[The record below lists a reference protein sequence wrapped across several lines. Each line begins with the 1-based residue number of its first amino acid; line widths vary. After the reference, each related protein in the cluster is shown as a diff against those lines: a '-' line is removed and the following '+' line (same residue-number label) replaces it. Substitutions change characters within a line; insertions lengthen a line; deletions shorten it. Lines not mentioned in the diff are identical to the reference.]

1 MLARYLK
8 AQLVVLLCGG
18 LVGPIFLIVYFTLG
32 FGSLLQWMFYVG
44 LLITVADVLIALAL
58 ANYGA
63 KSSAKNAA
71 LEQSGALALAQIA
84 GVTETG
90 TWINN
95 QQVVKVHL
103 HISGPG
109 FLPFDSEDRVI
120 ASVTRLGNLNARK
133 LVVLV
138 NPTTQEYRIDWE
150 RSALVNG
157 LVPAQFTLAED
168 NKTYDLS
175 GQAGPLMEI
184 LQILKANNVPLDRMV
199 DIRSNPVLRQQIQA
213 VVRRTAEQQAP
224 AAQPTAGRPAG
235 IGRHSTATVDRPAA
249 PRAGDAACQRRAER
263 PGVQQPTGPDHLRNL
278 NLRRVRT
285 RFSFAATLSVVPR
298 AWKG

>member
-32 FGSLLQWMFYVG
+32 LGSLLQWMFYVG

-63 KSSAKNAA
+63 KSSAQTAE
-71 LEQSGALALAQIA
+71 LEQHGVLALAQIT

-103 HISGPG
+103 HIAGPG
-109 FLPFDSEDRVI
+109 LLPFDSEDRVI

-138 NPTTQEYRIDWE
+138 NPTTNEYRIDWE

-157 LVPAQFTLAED
+157 LVPAQFTVAED
-168 NKTYDLS
+168 NQTYDLS
-175 GQAGPLMEI
+175 GQSGPLMEI
-184 LQILKANNVPLDRMV
+184 LQILKANHVPLNRMV

-213 VVRRTAEQQAP
+213 VVRRAAQQQAP
-224 AAQPTAGRPAG
+224 AAQPATAGGPAPVVTPPQPS
-235 IGRHSTATVDRPAA
+235 IAQRLQELETL
-249 PRAGDAACQRRAER
+249 RASGALTDEEYNSRRAQIISEI
-263 PGVQQPTGPDHLRNL
+263 
-278 NLRRVRT
+278 
-285 RFSFAATLSVVPR
+285 
-298 AWKG
+298 

>member
-18 LVGPIFLIVYFTLG
+18 LVGPIFLVVYFTLG
-32 FGSLLQWMFYVG
+32 LGSLLQWMLYVG
-44 LLITVADVLIALAL
+44 LLITVADVLIAIAL

-63 KSSAKNAA
+63 RSSAKTAE
-71 LEQSGALALAQIA
+71 LEQHGVLALAQII
-84 GVTETG
+84 GLTETG
-90 TWINN
+90 TRIND
-95 QQVVKVHL
+95 QPVVKVHL

-109 FLPFDSEDRVI
+109 FVPFDSEDRVI
-120 ASVTRLGNLNARK
+120 ASVTRLGNLTARK
-133 LVVLV
+133 VVVLV

-168 NKTYDLS
+168 NRTYDLS

-184 LQILKANNVPLDRMV
+184 LQILKANNVPLNRMV

-213 VVRRTAEQQAP
+213 VVRRAAEQQAP
-224 AAQPTAGRPAG
+224 AAQPA
-235 IGRHSTATVDRPAA
+235 PAA
-249 PRAGDAACQRRAER
+249 GPAPLVTPPRPSIAQRLQELETLRAGGALTDQEYNTRRAQIIAEI
-263 PGVQQPTGPDHLRNL
+263 
-278 NLRRVRT
+278 
-285 RFSFAATLSVVPR
+285 
-298 AWKG
+298 

>member
-18 LVGPIFLIVYFTLG
+18 LVGPIFLVVYFTLG
-32 FGSLLQWMFYVG
+32 LDSLLQWMLWAGV
-44 LLITVADVLIALAL
+44 LITVVDVLVALAL

-63 KSSAKNAA
+63 KSSARNAV
-71 LEQSGALALAQIA
+71 LEQSGVLALAQIT

-95 QQVVKVHL
+95 QQVVKVQL

-120 ASVTRLGNLNARK
+120 ASVTRLGNLSARK
-133 LVVLV
+133 VVVLV
-138 NPTTQEYRIDWE
+138 NPTTNEYRIDWE

-157 LVPAQFTLAED
+157 LVPAQFTVAED

-184 LQILKANNVPLDRMV
+184 LQILKANNVPLNRMV
-199 DIRSNPVLRQQIQA
+199 DIRSNPALRQQVQA
-213 VVRRTAEQQAP
+213 VVRRAAEQQAP
-224 AAQPTAGRPAG
+224 AAQPATAG
-235 IGRHSTATVDRPAA
+235 A
-249 PRAGDAACQRRAER
+249 PPPVVTPPQPSVAQRLQELETLRASGALTDQEYSSRRAQIISEI
-263 PGVQQPTGPDHLRNL
+263 
-278 NLRRVRT
+278 
-285 RFSFAATLSVVPR
+285 
-298 AWKG
+298 

>member
-32 FGSLLQWMFYVG
+32 FGNLLQWMFYVG

-63 KSSAKNAA
+63 KSSAKTAE
-71 LEQSGALALAQIA
+71 LEQSGVLALAQIT
-84 GVTETG
+84 GLTETG
-90 TWINN
+90 TWVNN

-103 HISGPG
+103 HIAGPG
-109 FLPFDSEDRVI
+109 LLPFDGEDRVI

-133 LVVLV
+133 VVVLV
-138 NPTTQEYRIDWE
+138 NPTTQQYRIDWE

-168 NKTYDLS
+168 NRTYDLS

-184 LQILKANNVPLDRMV
+184 LQILKANNVALNNMV
-199 DIRSNPVLRQQIQA
+199 DIRSNPGLRDQIQA
-213 VVRRTAEQQAP
+213 VVRRAAEQQAP
-224 AAQPTAGRPAG
+224 GARP
-235 IGRHSTATVDRPAA
+235 RRPRS
-249 PRAGDAACQRRAER
+249 PRRWSRRPSR
-263 PGVQQPTGPDHLRNL
+263 RSPGGCKSW
-278 NLRRVRT
+278 RRC
-285 RFSFAATLSVVPR
+285 VPPAR
-298 AWKG
+298 

>member
-1 MLARYLK
+1 VLARYLK
-8 AQLVVLLCGG
+8 AQLIVLLCGG

-32 FGSLLQWMFYVG
+32 FGDLLQWMLYVG

-63 KSSAKNAA
+63 KSSASNAA
-71 LEQSGALALAQIA
+71 LEQTGVLALAQIT
-84 GVTETG
+84 GLTETG

-109 FLPFDSEDRVI
+109 FMPFDSEDRVI

-133 LVVLV
+133 VVVLV
-138 NPTTQEYRIDWE
+138 DPSTQKYRIDWE

-157 LVPAQFTLAED
+157 LMPAQFTLTED
-168 NKTYDLS
+168 NRTYDLS

-184 LQILKANNVPLDRMV
+184 LQILKANNVPLNQAG
-199 DIRSNPVLRQQIQA
+199 DIRSNPALRQQIQA
-213 VVRRTAEQQAP
+213 VVRRVAAQQAP
-224 AAQPTAGRPAG
+224 AAA
-235 IGRHSTATVDRPAA
+235 PAA
-249 PRAGDAACQRRAER
+249 AAAPVVTPPQPPIAQRLQELDTLRATGALTDQEYNARRAQIISEI
-263 PGVQQPTGPDHLRNL
+263 
-278 NLRRVRT
+278 
-285 RFSFAATLSVVPR
+285 
-298 AWKG
+298 

>member
-32 FGSLLQWMFYVG
+32 FGDLLKWMFYVG
-44 LLITVADVLIALAL
+44 LLITAADVLIALGL

-71 LEQSGALALAQIA
+71 LEQSGVLALAQIT
-84 GVTETG
+84 GLTETG

-103 HISGPG
+103 HIAGPG
-109 FLPFDSEDRVI
+109 LLPFDSEDRVI

-138 NPTTQEYRIDWE
+138 NPTTQEHRIDWE

-157 LVPAQFTLAED
+157 LVPAQFTIAED
-168 NKTYDLS
+168 NRTYDLS

-184 LQILKANNVPLDRMV
+184 LQILKANNVPLNNMV
-199 DIRSNPVLRQQIQA
+199 DIRTNPALRQQIQA
-213 VVRRTAEQQAP
+213 VVRRAAEQQPQSAQPVPAVAQAAP
-224 AAQPTAGRPAG
+224 AVPPPKRSIAERLQELETLR
-235 IGRHSTATVDRPAA
+235 ATGALTDQEY
-249 PRAGDAACQRRAER
+249 GSRRAQIISEI
-263 PGVQQPTGPDHLRNL
+263 
-278 NLRRVRT
+278 
-285 RFSFAATLSVVPR
+285 
-298 AWKG
+298 

>member
-18 LVGPIFLIVYFTLG
+18 LVGPIFLVVYFTLG
-32 FGSLLQWMFYVG
+32 LGSLLQWMFYVG
-44 LLITVADVLIALAL
+44 LLITVADVLVALAL

-63 KSSAKNAA
+63 KSSAKTAE
-71 LEQSGALALAQIA
+71 LEQNGVLALAQIT

-103 HISGPG
+103 HIAGPG
-109 FLPFDSEDRVI
+109 FLPFDTEDRVI

-133 LVVLV
+133 VVVLV

-157 LVPAQFTLAED
+157 LVPAQFTVAED

-184 LQILKANNVPLDRMV
+184 LGILKANNVPLNRMV
-199 DIRSNPVLRQQIQA
+199 DIRANPVLRQQIQA
-213 VVRRTAEQQAP
+213 VVHRAAEQHAP
-224 AAQPTAGRPAG
+224 AAQPAPAG
-235 IGRHSTATVDRPAA
+235 PPAPVVTPPRPSVAQRLQELETLRATGAVTD
-249 PRAGDAACQRRAER
+249 QEYSSRRAQIISEI
-263 PGVQQPTGPDHLRNL
+263 
-278 NLRRVRT
+278 
-285 RFSFAATLSVVPR
+285 
-298 AWKG
+298 

>member
-32 FGSLLQWMFYVG
+32 LGSLLQWMFYVG

-63 KSSAKNAA
+63 KSSAKTAE
-71 LEQSGALALAQIA
+71 LEQHGVLALAQIT

-95 QQVVKVHL
+95 QQVVKVNL

-120 ASVTRLGNLNARK
+120 ASVTRLGNLSARK
-133 LVVLV
+133 VVVLV
-138 NPTTQEYRIDWE
+138 NPTTNEYRIDWE

-157 LVPAQFTLAED
+157 LVPAQFTVAED
-168 NKTYDLS
+168 NRTYDLS

-184 LQILKANNVPLDRMV
+184 LQILKANNVPLNRMV
-199 DIRSNPVLRQQIQA
+199 DIRSNPALRQQVQA
-213 VVRRTAEQQAP
+213 VVRRAAEQQAP
-224 AAQPTAGRPAG
+224 ATQAAQPAAAAGPAPVVTPPQPS
-235 IGRHSTATVDRPAA
+235 IAQRLQELETL
-249 PRAGDAACQRRAER
+249 RASGALTDQEYNSRRAQIISEI
-263 PGVQQPTGPDHLRNL
+263 
-278 NLRRVRT
+278 
-285 RFSFAATLSVVPR
+285 
-298 AWKG
+298 